1 MVYCIGMIKNI
12 EIEIEEKAA
21 SVAMSSQ
28 VVATSKEINNI
39 LAVSGVRAHYQAH
52 YANAEL
58 DVCGILALVKDI
70 LREAQAEFP
79 RGIEATE
86 LRKIAVAASMFSS
99 EILREVEERFSA
111 GGFRYKIQAVK
122 NVLSTY
128 GKNEIGKITLTNA
141 EDKPRDCAKPRCKWY
156 LIAKQGE

>member
-1 MVYCIGMIKNI
+1 MVKLNT
-12 EIEIEEKAA
+12 ENDEKA
-21 SVAMSSQ
+21 
-28 VVATSKEINNI
+28 
-39 LAVSGVRAHYQAH
+39 LAVSMSNETIEACQAVNNTLTTAGVRAHFQAH
-52 YANAEL
+52 YANAQL

-86 LRKIAVAASMFSS
+86 LRKIAVAASMFTS
-99 EILREVEERFSA
+99 EILAEVEKRFAA
-111 GGFRYKIQAVK
+111 GGLRYKIQAVK

-128 GKNEIGKITLTNA
+128 GKGEIGKITLTNS

-156 LIAKQGE
+156 RIAKQGE

>member
-1 MVYCIGMIKNI
+1 MNTKI
-12 EIEIEEKAA
+12 ENEEKTAA
-21 SVAMSSQ
+21 VAMSAEIVDTCKAVNNTLS
-28 VVATSKEINNI
+28 VA
-39 LAVSGVRAHYQAH
+39 GVRAHFQAH

-128 GKNEIGKITLTNA
+128 GKNEIGKIILTNA

>member
-1 MVYCIGMIKNI
+1 MVNMNI
-12 EIEIEEKAA
+12 ETDETKALA
-21 SVAMSSQ
+21 VAMSAETVEASQ
-28 VVATSKEINNI
+28 AVNNT
-39 LAVSGVRAHYQAH
+39 LTTAGVRAHYQAH
-52 YANAEL
+52 YANAQL

-99 EILREVEERFSA
+99 EILREVESRFAA

>member
-1 MVYCIGMIKNI
+1 MIKNI
-12 EIEIEEKAA
+12 EIDQTVIAA
-21 SVAMSSQ
+21 AVAMSAQ
-28 VVATSKEINNI
+28 VVATCKEINNT
-39 LAVSGVRAHYQAH
+39 LAVAGTRAHFQAH
-52 YANAEL
+52 YANAEI
-58 DVCGILALVKDI
+58 DVFGILALVKDI
-70 LREAQAEFP
+70 LRESQAEFP

-86 LRKIAVAASMFSS
+86 LRKIAVAASLFTQD
-99 EILREVEERFSA
+99 ILREVENRFSA
-111 GGFRYKIQAVK
+111 GGFRYKMQAVK

>member
-1 MVYCIGMIKNI
+1 MNT
-12 EIEIEEKAA
+12 EIENQNEKDAA
-21 SVAMSSQ
+21 VAMSAEI
-28 VVATSKEINNI
+28 VANCKDINNTLSI
-39 LAVSGVRAHYQAH
+39 AGTRAHFQAH

-58 DVCGILALVKDI
+58 DVFGILQLVKRI

-86 LRKIAVAASMFSS
+86 LRKIAVAASMFSTD
-99 EILREVEERFSA
+99 ILRQVEIEFSA
-111 GGFRYKIQAVK
+111 GGFRYKMQAVK

-141 EDKPRDCAKPRCKWY
+141 EDHPRDCSKPRCKWY
-156 LIAKQGE
+156 LIQTKD

>member
-1 MVYCIGMIKNI
+1 MIKNT
-12 EIEIEEKAA
+12 EIDSEEKAA
-21 SVAMSSQ
+21 AVAMAPELIANCQ
-28 VVATSKEINNI
+28 DINNT
-39 LAVSGVRAHYQAH
+39 LATSGVRAHFQTH
-52 YANAEL
+52 YANAML
-58 DVCGILALVKDI
+58 DVYGILALVKDI

-86 LRKIAVAASMFSS
+86 LRKIAVAASLFTQD
-99 EILREVEERFSA
+99 ILREVENRFAA